1 VTQLQKSNLQRAAWR
16 NRPDLEAVI
25 LKEIADQEFYKHH
38 DFTPIEY
45 GHVPSIV
52 WWFIAAVLLAV
63 WVILAAHS

>member
-1 VTQLQKSNLQRAAWR
+1 
-16 NRPDLEAVI
+16 VI